1 MASEDRLDQIT
12 HKIHAHLER
21 KLASVLADIQAV
33 REIAKLIE
41 DTDADITRAE
51 LLKDHLAGRLDGT
64 SGAARD
70 DLRRRIALQDET
82 IASLTTI
89 RGDLTTTL
97 GDVADECEG

>member
-12 HKIHAHLER
+12 QKIHAHLER
-21 KLASVLADIQAV
+21 KLASVVADIQAV

-51 LLKDHLAGRLDGT
+51 LLKDHLSGRIDSA
-64 SGAARD
+64 SGPARD
-70 DLRRRIALQDET
+70 DLRRRIAAQDET
-82 IASLTTI
+82 ISSLTTI

-97 GDVADECEG
+97 AAVADELGG